1 MLKEKLA
8 WKEESDECKKM
19 KFIKTEF
26 CPIILKINRLL
37 PVYCAFEAS
46 TILFI
51 MEIRREFS
59 FCHNEPKSLCSVAEY
74 ARKFKWFLFS
84 IIHRRNS
91 KIFVQSTS

>member
-1 MLKEKLA
+1 MKASLYKLSFA
-8 WKEESDECKKM
+8 Q
-19 KFIKTEF
+19 
-26 CPIILKINRLL
+26 LLLRVRVRVRVKINRLL

-74 ARKFKWFLFS
+74 ARKFK
-84 IIHRRNS
+84 
-91 KIFVQSTS
+91 